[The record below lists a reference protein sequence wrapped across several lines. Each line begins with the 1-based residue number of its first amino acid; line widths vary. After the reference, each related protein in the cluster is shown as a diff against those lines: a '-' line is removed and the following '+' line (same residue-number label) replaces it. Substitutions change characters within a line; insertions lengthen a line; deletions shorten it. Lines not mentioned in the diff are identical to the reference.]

1 MDIMMDDNLFSEEHI
16 KIQRPS
22 KVLEQNAA
30 KIAVV
35 GVGGGGCNMINHMIS
50 EGAHKIDL
58 IAANTD
64 LQVLNLS
71 RAPKKIQLGVE
82 LTRGLGA
89 GMRPEIGRDSALE
102 NYQEIKESLEGAD
115 IVFIAAGLGGGTGT
129 GAAAVV
135 AKAAKE
141 VGSLTVSVVTKPFK
155 WEGKK
160 RTGLANLGLEELKK
174 VSDSIIIIQNDK
186 LRNIVEQNIGMK
198 EAFKVVDDVLY
209 QAVNGMSEVILK
221 PGSDDINVDFSDV
234 KTIMQHKGLALMGI
248 GKAKGDNAAHE
259 ALDQAIKSPLLDEI
273 SLNGAKGI
281 MIHWT
286 VNPNVSMFAIGDVME
301 NINDTL
307 TGNPEIIFGT
317 TTDDNIAVDEI
328 KITIVAT
335 GFESTDDFEGDESL
349 DHVKTLPQRQQKKPI
364 DSESQYDLPPLMR
377 GYAIKYSL
385 ENLNNEA

>member
-1 MDIMMDDNLFSEEHI
+1 MENNTLFSEESI
-16 KIQRPS
+16 IVQRPS

-30 KIAVV
+30 KIAVI
-35 GVGGGGCNMINHMIS
+35 GVGGGGCNMINHMIN
-50 EGAHKIDL
+50 EGTHKIDL
-58 IAANTD
+58 IVANTD

-71 RAPKKIQLGVE
+71 KAPKKIQLGVD

-102 NYQEIKESLEGAD
+102 NYQEIKNSLEGSD

-129 GAAAVV
+129 GAAAVI

-141 VGSLTVSVVTKPFK
+141 IGALTVSVVTKPFS

-174 VSDSIIIIQNDK
+174 VSDSIIIIPNDR
-186 LRNIVEQNIGMK
+186 LRNIVEEQIGMK
-198 EAFKVVDDVLY
+198 DAFKVVDDVLY

-221 PGSDDINVDFSDV
+221 PGSDDINVDFADV
-234 KTIMQHKGLALMGI
+234 KTIMQHKGIALMGI
-248 GKAKGDNAAHE
+248 GKAKGEDAANK
-259 ALDQAIKSPLLDEI
+259 ALELAIKSPLLDEI
-273 SLNGAKGI
+273 SLSGAKGI

-301 NINDTL
+301 HINDTL

-317 TTDDNIAVDEI
+317 TTSENLAVDEI

-335 GFESTDDFEGDESL
+335 GFDSPSNE
-349 DHVKTLPQRQQKKPI
+349 PI
-364 DSESQYDLPPLMR
+364 IENEEHNTNTKLLNNTNNRIIASEDQYDLPPLMR
-377 GYAIKYSL
+377 GYSIKFRV
-385 ENLNNEA
+385 